1 MGICS
6 SRVHRQA
13 IHGELSVGEAFAL
26 VHGADARGARGAF
39 LFEIAGA
46 SAADARERFLV
57 EVDAEDA
64 RARVRTVGATEPLSE
79 LPNVRATIVYKSASV
94 FFAEARGTLPTSA
107 YVTGLVRVRG
117 DIKAAEA
124 LEHAF
129 EPLAAELARRDA
141 RQGRAGA
148 ADADEP
154 FDADA
159 AGLALAGP
167 APRWYAAHTRAWWV
181 RHFGTDNLL
190 GTWLTLVGSL
200 LWVLD
205 AALLVARDP
214 GAIAW
219 AQLASACLFLLSF
232 GALVE
237 AAYPEGMV
245 QLIAGVQRREREQA
259 AAAKAEGTEHVW
271 TASERL
277 GLSNKCA
284 RALLRVRLLFVRP
297 LCCVWPL
304 CVARQSLGAIR
315 ARHSR
320 ARVAPPALAALAA
333 LGSWPTLAASVW
345 ASR

>member
-154 FDADA
+154 FDAD
-159 AGLALAGP
+159 GLALLGP